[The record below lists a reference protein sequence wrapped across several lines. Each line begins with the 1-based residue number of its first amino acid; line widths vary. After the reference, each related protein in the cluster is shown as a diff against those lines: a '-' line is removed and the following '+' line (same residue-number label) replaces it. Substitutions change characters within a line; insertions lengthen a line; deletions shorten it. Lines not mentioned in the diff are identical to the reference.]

1 MSEPK
6 GRVVF
11 LVDLKPGAEEAFL
24 AAYEQIRHEVAGG
37 VDGHLVDQVC
47 RLRGDGGQWLIT
59 SEWRRLEHFLDW
71 ERSDGHRELAKPLR
85 ECIAGARSLQF
96 DVIAETRS

>member
-11 LVDLKPGAEEAFL
+11 LIDLKPGAEEAFL

-47 RLRGDGGQWLIT
+47 RLRGDDDRWLIT
-59 SEWRRLEHFLDW
+59 SEWQRLEHFLDW

-85 ECIAGARSLQF
+85 DCIASARSLQF
-96 DVIAETRS
+96 DVVEETRS